1 MACPPSVS
9 TRTVFSNWL
18 VLLVLCAII
27 FIQSHGLVLNDIPLP
42 KHLDKVLH
50 FTCFSVLAVLFFRA
64 YHSLPVR
71 SSVKMLVIISALS
84 TILYG
89 VGDELHQSFVPLRV
103 SDGLDLVADAAGAL
117 FGLGGY
123 LLWRHRAH
131 RLMEPSGADQCFS

>member
-71 SSVKMLVIISALS
+71 SSVKILVIISALS

-103 SDGLDLVADAAGAL
+103 SDGWTGGRRGRSAVRSGRLPAVAT
-117 FGLGGY
+117 
-123 LLWRHRAH
+123 RAR
-131 RLMEPSGADQCFS
+131 RLTEPSSADQCFS